1 MSTVIF
7 LSIKTPMMHTETRSY
22 PLEEC
27 FEHIR
32 ESLALA
38 LPSRGLTDPILGT
51 DRRLVVA
58 GGLAGPDKTILL
70 SAWAAWWSS

>member
-1 MSTVIF
+1 
-7 LSIKTPMMHTETRSY
+7 MMHTETRSY

-70 SAWAAWWSS
+70 LSLGCLVVIVKKSQTYS

>member
-1 MSTVIF
+1 
-7 LSIKTPMMHTETRSY
+7 MMHTETRSY

-32 ESLALA
+32 ESLALALA

-70 SAWAAWWSS
+70 LSLGCLVVIVKKSQTYS

>member
-1 MSTVIF
+1 
-7 LSIKTPMMHTETRSY
+7 MMHTETRSY

-32 ESLALA
+32 ESLA